1 MNEILKPF
9 CLVLLL
15 LLAGCNGM
23 ATDPSSTTHA
33 PTSRTTVDTVV
44 SNRTTST
51 TTLPTKTCTVTN
63 ETKDG
68 SIVAV
73 RPTMHRDDREV
84 IVMTQWNATA
94 NVSNLDVTLDSSRLF
109 EARSS
114 VLDGENVSGF
124 GRPVGTAP
132 LAGQLQ
138 VKLYD
143 DGRQV
148 GQYNASMVCER

>member
-1 MNEILKPF
+1 MNEILKPL

-15 LLAGCNGM
+15 LLAGCNG
-23 ATDPSSTTHA
+23 TTTGPSSTTHA

-51 TTLPTKTCTVTN
+51 TTLPTKTCTVAN

-73 RPTMHRDDREV
+73 RPTMHRDREV

-94 NVSNLDVTLDSSRLF
+94 NVSKLDVTLDSSRLF

-138 VKLYD
+138 VELYD
-143 DGRQV
+143 HGRRI

>member
-23 ATDPSSTTHA
+23 TTDPSSTTHA

-63 ETKDG
+63 ETKN

-94 NVSNLDVTLDSSRLF
+94 NVSKLDVTLDGDLLFRAHPLRL
-109 EARSS
+109 AGS
-114 VLDGENVSGF
+114 NVSGW
-124 GRPVGTAP
+124 GQKVGTAP
-132 LAGQLQ
+132 LAGRLR
-138 VKLYD
+138 VGLYD
-143 DGRQV
+143 NGTRV
-148 GQYNASMVCER
+148 ARYGASMVCER